1 MRWLQ
6 IAVVVA
12 SFLLCAFAQQS
23 QPGQPTSPSAPP
35 ETSGGTKTTPSPR
48 APAGATSTVE
58 SGWRTVQDKQG
69 LCQWDV
75 PGGWYA
81 IEPGN
86 DSLIQYG
93 QGKAAA
99 SLHHNPMKTWDQFRQ
114 HIKQNF
120 RPTKI
125 LEDGADRIWFQYSKG
140 KDGIHSYVARPA
152 GTQVCAA
159 QIDVTDKADLKDL
172 APVVEHLAQSV
183 GPAKTGAPGQR

>member
-1 MRWLQ
+1 MRCLH
-6 IAVVVA
+6 VVA
-12 SFLLCAFAQQS
+12 VTLSLLMCSLAQQS

-35 ETSGGTKTTPSPR
+35 ETSGGTKTTPSPK
-48 APAGATSTVE
+48 PPTGDTSKVE

-99 SLHHNPMKTWDQFRQ
+99 SLHHNAMKTWDEFRE

-125 LEDGADRIWFQYSKG
+125 LEDGPDRIWFQYSKG

-152 GTQVCAA
+152 ATQVCAA
-159 QIDVTDKADLKDL
+159 QIDVTDTADLKDL

-183 GPAKTGAPGQR
+183 GPAKSGATPQR